1 MKIKTRLYVIMAMLA
16 VVMVGD
22 ILLTVNLLT
31 IPMQKKDIIDKA
43 WDSAY
48 ILQQVAPLLSK
59 EETQALAVAMVRLD
73 PKISYLLILD
83 RDGQAIVHSD
93 PQRIGMS
100 FNDSGRLAC
109 ARYGHSLQQVYIRDQ
124 DIPDSPHHG
133 EQVIDILVPNYDREG
148 RQVGAI
154 DAGVS
159 LNNLDHVAQIHYK
172 ILFIGVVVL
181 IIVFYITTHRLYKD
195 IISPLKKTVYA
206 IRRVR
211 EGNYHEIDLEER
223 NDELGLLVREFN
235 SMACRISGL
244 MADLKE
250 AREELENRVKQRTNE
265 LAAEKERLA
274 VTLGSIGEGVISTDL
289 NGVIV
294 LSNDM
299 VAKILDRDA
308 ADLPGK
314 NLEEVLQVPP
324 PEGGGEARLKENAVV
339 EVRNHILVT
348 GEGKERLVDIVG
360 SPIRDES
367 DKYEGM
373 VWVLHDITEKQRFEE
388 ELIKASKLE
397 SLGILASGLAH
408 DFNNLLT
415 VIAGNISLARM
426 VTEGS
431 RSDPTSEFLE
441 EAEKGTL
448 QARGLAQQLLA
459 FSRGGEP
466 IIKTVSTS
474 NLLRNS
480 VKFALSGSNVSCEF
494 FIPEKLWNVEIDEG
508 QISQVL
514 NNLVLNAIQAMP
526 DGGIIRISAQ
536 NLSLRETNKVL
547 PLPPGK
553 YVLLSIADQ
562 GKGIPEKYRARI
574 FEPYFTTKESGT
586 GLGLATSQSIIRKH
600 GGYLT
605 FDSRLNAGT
614 TFCVYLPVSECE
626 REDRNAL
633 TYPPAKGQGR
643 VLVTDNDAT
652 VRTVV
657 VEMLVSLGYEAES
670 AENDGQAAEFYR
682 NALQEGRKFDAVI
695 IDLAAPNGMRG
706 REVVQALLSLDPEA
720 VVILSSASSTEEL
733 ALNYREMGFAAFIA
747 KPYGITEL
755 SELLHTVP
763 SPRS

>member
-1 MKIKTRLYVIMAMLA
+1 MKIRTRLYVIMAMLA
-16 VVMVGD
+16 AVMVGE

-43 WDSAY
+43 WNSAY
-48 ILQQVAPLLSK
+48 ILQQVAPLLNK

-73 PKISYLLILD
+73 PKISYLLLLD
-83 RDGQAIVHSD
+83 RDGKAVVHSD

-100 FNDSGRLAC
+100 FNDAGRLSC

-124 DIPDSPHHG
+124 NIPDSPHHG
-133 EQVIDILVPNYDREG
+133 EKVIDILVPNYDREG

-159 LNNLDHVAQIHYK
+159 LNDLNQVAQAHYK
-172 ILFIGVVVL
+172 ILFIGVVAL

-235 SMACRISGL
+235 SMACRISEL
-244 MADLKE
+244 MADLQE
-250 AREELENRVKQRTNE
+250 AHEELENRVKKRTSE

-289 NGVIV
+289 NGVII
-294 LSNDM
+294 LANHM
-299 VAKILDRDA
+299 VAKILDMDA

-314 NLEEVLQVPP
+314 NLEEILQVPP
-324 PEGGGEARLKENAVV
+324 PEAGGEARLKENAVV

-348 GEGKERLVDIVG
+348 GEGKERLIDIVG

-397 SLGILASGLAH
+397 SMGILAGGLAH

-415 VIAGNISLARM
+415 VIVGNISLARM
-426 VTEGS
+426 TVEGS
-431 RSDPTSEFLE
+431 RSDDPGDFLE
-441 EAEKGTL
+441 EAEKATL
-448 QARGLAQQLLA
+448 QARGLAQQLLT

-526 DGGIIRISAQ
+526 EGGIIRISAQ
-536 NLSLRETNKVL
+536 NLTLRETNKLL
-547 PLPPGK
+547 PLLPGK

-586 GLGLATSQSIIRKH
+586 GLGLATSQSIIKKH

-614 TFCVYLPVSECE
+614 TFCIYLPVSECE
-626 REDRNAL
+626 RDDQDAL
-633 TYPPAKGQGR
+633 TYPPAKRKGR
-643 VLVTDNDAT
+643 ILVMDDDET

-657 VEMLVSLGYEAES
+657 IEMLGSLGYEAES
-670 AENDGQAAEFYR
+670 AENDRQAVELYR
-682 NALQEGRKFDAVI
+682 NTLQEGRKFDAVM
-695 IDLAAPNGMRG
+695 IDPAVRNGTGG
-706 REVVQALLSLDPEA
+706 REAAQALLSLDPE
-720 VVILSSASSTEEL
+720 VLIILSSASSSEEL
-733 ALNYREMGFAAFIA
+733 AWNYRNMGFAAFIA
-747 KPYGITEL
+747 KPYGIAEL
-755 SELLHTVP
+755 SETLHNLP
-763 SPRS
+763 LPRS

>member
-100 FNDSGRLAC
+100 FNDSGRLSC

-250 AREELENRVKQRTNE
+250 AHEELENRVKQRTNE

-695 IDLAAPNGMRG
+695 IDLAAPNGMTG